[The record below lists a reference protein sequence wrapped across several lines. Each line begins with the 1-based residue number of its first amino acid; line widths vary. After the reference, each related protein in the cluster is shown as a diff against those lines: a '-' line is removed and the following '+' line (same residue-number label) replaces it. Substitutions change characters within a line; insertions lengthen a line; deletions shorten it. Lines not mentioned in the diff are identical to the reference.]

1 MSLPVQDLNPGTDA
15 RMQPAR
21 QPGRSSPWGRAFQ
34 RLTEDRVAMAGL
46 VIVAIFFVTALGVWF
61 GWWGDNWAETGGGQ
75 WQPPTGEYWLGT
87 TILGQDIF
95 ARAVFS
101 TRTAFEIGLIVAAA
115 STLAGG
121 LFGALSGYFAHTA
134 IDGLIL
140 WLKGVL
146 DSIPFYLFVAAIAFA
161 LEGNPW
167 AMHIAMI
174 ATFWTTT
181 ARLVRGEVIKLKNLE
196 FVEAARAI
204 GLHPLVILFRH
215 IVPNTLHILLVQA
228 TIVFVAAIKSEVILS
243 FLGLG
248 VQDGVSW
255 GLMIAESTSE
265 VIAGH
270 YMNFIAASGF
280 MFALVMG
287 FNLFADGLQD
297 ALDPRRT
304 TSGRS
309 TQ

>member
-1 MSLPVQDLNPGTDA
+1 MSLPVQDINPGADA
-15 RMQPAR
+15 RLQPVR
-21 QPGRSSPWGRAFQ
+21 RPGGISPWSRALD
-34 RLTEDRVAMAGL
+34 RLVGDRPAMAGL
-46 VIVAIFFVTALGVWF
+46 AVVTVFFVIALGVWF
-61 GWWGDNWAETGGGQ
+61 GWWGGKWAETGDGQ
-75 WQPPTGEYWLGT
+75 WLPPSPEHWLGT

-95 ARAVFS
+95 ARAIFS
-101 TRTAFEIGLIVAAA
+101 TRTAFEIGLVVAAA
-115 STLAGG
+115 STLLGA

-134 IDGLIL
+134 IDGLVL

-161 LEGNPW
+161 LDGNPW

-181 ARLVRGEVIKLKNLE
+181 ARLVRGEVIKLKSLE

-280 MFALVMG
+280 LFALVMG

-297 ALDPRRT
+297 ALDPKR
-304 TSGRS
+304 SGR
-309 TQ
+309 

>member
-1 MSLPVQDLNPGTDA
+1 MSLPVRDINPGADA
-15 RMQPAR
+15 RLQPVR
-21 QPGRSSPWGRAFQ
+21 RPGRISPWGRALE
-34 RLTEDRVAMAGL
+34 RLLADAPAMTGL
-46 VIVAIFFVTALGVWF
+46 AIVAVFFVIALGVWF
-61 GWWGDNWAETGGGQ
+61 GWWGGNWAETGDGQ
-75 WQPPTGEYWLGT
+75 WLPPSPEHWFGT

-95 ARAVFS
+95 ARAIFS
-101 TRTAFEIGLIVAAA
+101 TRTAFEIGLAVAVA
-115 STLAGG
+115 STLLGA

-181 ARLVRGEVIKLKNLE
+181 ARLVRGEVIKLKSLE

-280 MFALVMG
+280 LFALVMG

-297 ALDPRRT
+297 ALDPKR
-304 TSGRS
+304 SGR
-309 TQ
+309 